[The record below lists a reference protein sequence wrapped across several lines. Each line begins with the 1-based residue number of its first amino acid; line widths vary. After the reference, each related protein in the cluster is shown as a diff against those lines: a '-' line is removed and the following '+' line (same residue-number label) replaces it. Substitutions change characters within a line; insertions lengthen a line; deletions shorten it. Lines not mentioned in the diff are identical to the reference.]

1 MLPFETVFAAF
12 PPSVDAGGFTL
23 RSPTLLHAVALE
35 SMGVD
40 MERGVSPSSMWTAAW
55 ILSLEDP
62 SVAVR
67 SGESERSAEAF
78 IREHADCD
86 AARLLEAVKRTL
98 GVATCTFVP
107 GKSQKCDKQNLDDL
121 PDGFGW
127 PIEVGELIAHE
138 HGIPFAEAMKMP
150 CVTALA
156 VVAMVRARN
165 GGEFDGPDYYGR
177 IRVKRQTEAL
187 MRHAA
192 KMANA
197 KKNAETAKEAKGN
210 G

>member
-55 ILSLEDP
+55 ILSLDDP

-67 SGESERSAEAF
+67 SGEAERSAEAF
-78 IREHADCD
+78 MREHADCD
-86 AARLLEAVKRTL
+86 AARLLEAVKRTM

-107 GKSQKCDKQNLDDL
+107 GKRPKDAPQSLDGF

-127 PIEVGELIAHE
+127 PIEVAELIAHE
-138 HGIPFAEAMKMP
+138 HGMPFAEAMKMP

-156 VVAMVRARN
+156 IVAMVRARN
-165 GGEFDGPDYYGR
+165 NGEFDGPDYYGR
-177 IRVKRQTEAL
+177 MKEKRQTEAL

-192 KMANA
+192 KMAKAN
-197 KKNAETAKEAKGN
+197 KDAETAKEAKGN